1 MTDKQPAAHFLLTS
15 ATTWCTTGGKYT
27 LSEAIKIMDKERITY
42 FIWFVPLPHNAR
54 YEINFF
60 APQVDGA
67 YAVEMVEFKNGR
79 RVKATTKE

>member
-1 MTDKQPAAHFLLTS
+1 
-15 ATTWCTTGGKYT
+15 
-27 LSEAIKIMDKERITY
+27 
-42 FIWFVPLPHNAR
+42 VPLPHNAR

-79 RVKATTKE
+79 RIKATTKE